1 MSRWLRRVIKLR
13 SRFEEAGKASKR
25 SLPRLAALSIMAS
38 YQHNVLLPFIALT
51 LLTLLPYNQGVS
63 RPIKIGAIFH
73 AEDDDYIQTFE
84 QAIYDVR
91 QEDPAPAFEL
101 RPVIKKVDGNTDSF
115 KTNLALCELLE
126 EGVAAIFGP
135 PSAHTR
141 GIVASIA
148 ARFNIPHMEYVW
160 RENEELLEDEEGN
173 LKDPTPMTTNVYPDS
188 KMISKAIADVVIWNE
203 WKNFVAIYET
213 NDGLSRIQKALTMSR
228 KKDNPITIRHLGPGP
243 DYRSVLKEVGTLP
256 IDNIILDV
264 NPKNIMSVLTQ
275 AKEVNLVRDYT
286 NFIIT
291 YMDSSQLP
299 ILEIRNATAQGN
311 ITGFSLRQN
320 NVDGINWAETAVL
333 YDAVFLV
340 HKALEILDARNK
352 DNENPIPI
360 VPVPLSCDGD
370 AKYEAGLNITNII
383 RELPGEGKITGS
395 ITFNENGR
403 RQNFAL
409 RLLDFRW
416 LHSVQMGYWDE
427 EGVHSTRTEQE
438 LESYLFK
445 TIEQNHFK
453 IATKV
458 GEPYVIEVTDGST
471 RGVPIDKKYYE
482 GYCIDVIESIAKIL
496 KFKYSFML
504 VPDNQYGSYVPKTKS
519 WNGLIR
525 LLLDHEADL
534 AICDLT
540 ITSSRESAV
549 DFTMPFM
556 NLGISILFSKP
567 EEKEPELFSFLS
579 PLSTD
584 VWIYMATA
592 YLIVSLMLY
601 LQARMAPG
609 EWNNPHPCNPDPEE
623 LENNFDLKNSMWL
636 TVGSLMQQGSDI
648 LPQAPSIR
656 MVAGMWWF
664 FTLIMV
670 SSYTANL
677 AAFLTIDKM
686 DNPIKNVEELAKQ
699 TKIKYGAVAGGSTS
713 SFFRDSNYSTYQRM
727 WATMAEARPSVFTVT
742 NDEGVERV
750 VKEKR
755 QYAFLMESTT
765 IEYKMERN
773 CDLQQIGSLID
784 NKGYGIAL
792 PRNSPYRTPISGAI
806 LTLQEKGTLSELKK
820 KWWQERGGG
829 KCKKDESESES
840 ASIELGLPN
849 VGGVF
854 LVLMLGCA
862 ASFIIAVFEF
872 LWNIRKVAVEEKIT
886 PWEAFVAELKFAVN
900 ITLETKPVKIA
911 KSSSTSSSIEGGLGR
926 AASTARSIVGSFLRL
941 DILDKFDKD
950 NNTNNRGND
959 RKIN

>member
-1 MSRWLRRVIKLR
+1 
-13 SRFEEAGKASKR
+13 
-25 SLPRLAALSIMAS
+25 MAS
-38 YQHNVLLPFIALT
+38 YRRNVVLPFIVLT
-51 LLTLLPYNQGVS
+51 LLKLLPYNQGAS

-73 AEDDDYIQTFE
+73 QDEMEYKAAFDRAILDTIQE
-84 QAIYDVR
+84 N
-91 QEDPAPAFEL
+91 PAPAFKL
-101 RPVIKKVDGNTDSF
+101 QSIIKMVDSNIDSF
-115 KTNLALCELLE
+115 KTKLAVCELLE

-135 PSAHTR
+135 SSPHTR

-148 ARFNIPHMEYVW
+148 THFDIPHFEYVW
-160 RENEELLEDEEGN
+160 REQEKLDPNVNESL
-173 LKDPTPMTTNVYPDS
+173 TPMTINIYPDS
-188 KMISKAIADVVIWNE
+188 EMVSKAIADVVIWNE
-203 WKNFVAIYET
+203 WKSFVAIYET
-213 NDGLSRIQKALTMSR
+213 NDGLSRIQKALTMKR
-228 KKDNPITIRHLGPGP
+228 QRDNPITIRHLGAGP

-264 NPKNIMSVLTQ
+264 KPENIMTILYQ
-275 AKEVNLVRDYT
+275 AKEVNLIREYT

-291 YMDSSQLP
+291 YMDSSKLP
-299 ILEIRNATAQGN
+299 ILEIRNGTTQGN

-320 NVDGINWAETAVL
+320 NVDGINLAESAIL
-333 YDAVFLV
+333 YDAVFLLYN
-340 HKALEILDARNK
+340 ALKILYARNS
-352 DNENPIPI
+352 DNDDSISI
-360 VPVPLSCDGD
+360 IPVPLSCDD
-370 AKYEAGLNITNII
+370 EKKYEAGPNITSII
-383 RELPGEGKITGS
+383 RELPMKGQITGL
-395 ITFNENGR
+395 ICFDENGR
-403 RQNFAL
+403 RRNFEL
-409 RLLDFRW
+409 RLLDFRGF
-416 LHSVQMGYWDE
+416 SSIEMGYWDE
-427 EGVHSTRTEQE
+427 KGVHSTRSKQE

-445 TIEQNHFK
+445 SIEQTHFR

-471 RGVPIDKKYYE
+471 RGIVIDKKYYE
-482 GYCIDVIESIAKIL
+482 GYCIDVIENISKIL

-504 VPDNQYGSYVPKTKS
+504 VPDNQYGSYNPKKKS
-519 WNGLIR
+519 WNGLMR

-540 ITSSRESAV
+540 ITSSRESIV

-556 NLGISILFSKP
+556 NLGISILFSKA
-567 EEKEPELFSFLS
+567 EEKEPELFSFLK

-623 LENNFDLKNSMWL
+623 LENNFDLKNSLWL

-686 DNPIKNVEELAKQ
+686 DNPITNVEELAKQ
-699 TKIKYGAVAGGSTS
+699 TKIKYGAVDGGSTS
-713 SFFRDSNYSTYQRM
+713 AFFRDSNYSTYQRM
-727 WATMAEARPSVFTVT
+727 WATMAEARPSVFTAT

-750 VKEKR
+750 VKDKR
-755 QYAFLMESTT
+755 AYAFLMESTT

-806 LTLQEKGTLSELKK
+806 LTLQEKGTLSELKT

-829 KCKKDESESES
+829 KCKKDESDKE
-840 ASIELGLPN
+840 ANSIELGLAN

-862 ASFIIAVFEF
+862 ASLIIAIFEF

-886 PWEAFVAELKFAVN
+886 PWEAFIAELKFAIN
-900 ITLETKPVKIA
+900 ISLETKPVKIS
-911 KSSSTSSSIEGGLGR
+911 KSSIGTSSSTEGGIGR

-950 NNTNNRGND
+950 NNPNNRDND

>member
-1 MSRWLRRVIKLR
+1 
-13 SRFEEAGKASKR
+13 
-25 SLPRLAALSIMAS
+25 MAS
-38 YQHNVLLPFIALT
+38 YRRNVLPFIALT
-51 LLTLLPYNQGVS
+51 LLTLLPYNQGAS

-73 AEDDDYIQTFE
+73 
-84 QAIYDVR
+84 
-91 QEDPAPAFEL
+91 QEDMEYQEAFERATFATTIENPAPAFEL
-101 RPVIKKVDGNTDSF
+101 RSSIKIVDSSTDSF
-115 KTNLALCELLE
+115 KTKLAVCELLE

-135 PSAHTR
+135 SSPYTR

-148 ARFNIPHMEYVW
+148 ARFDIPHFEYVW
-160 RENEELLEDEEGN
+160 REHKELILDEEGN
-173 LKDPTPMTTNVYPDS
+173 PINPTPMTVNIYPDS
-188 KMISKAIADVVIWNE
+188 EMISKAIADVVVWNE
-203 WKNFVAIYET
+203 WKSFVAIYET
-213 NDGLSRIQKALTMSR
+213 NDGLSRIQKALTMKR
-228 KKDNPITIRHLGPGP
+228 DKDNPITIRHLGTGP
-243 DYRSVLKEVGTLP
+243 NYRSTLKEISTLP
-256 IDNIILDV
+256 IDNIIIDV
-264 NPKNIMSVLTQ
+264 KPENIMHVFRQ
-275 AKEVNLVRDYT
+275 AKEVNLVREYT

-291 YMDSSQLP
+291 YMDSSKLP
-299 ILEIRNATAQGN
+299 ILEIRNGTTQGN

-320 NVDGINWAETAVL
+320 DVDGINLAESAAL
-333 YDAVFLV
+333 YDGVFLLYN
-340 HKALEILDARNK
+340 ALNILNDRNK
-352 DNENPIPI
+352 NNGDPIPI
-360 VPVPLSCDGD
+360 IPVPLSCDD
-370 AKYEAGLNITNII
+370 EKKYEAGPNITSII
-383 RELPGEGKITGS
+383 REVPLEGKITGKIS
-395 ITFNENGR
+395 IDNIGR
-403 RQNFAL
+403 RQNFNL
-409 RLLDFRW
+409 HLLDFRGFN
-416 LHSVQMGYWDE
+416 SIKMGYWDE
-427 EGVHSTRTEQE
+427 EGVHSTRTKQE
-438 LESYLFK
+438 LESFLFK
-445 TIEQNHFK
+445 SIEQNHFR
-453 IATKV
+453 IAIKV

-482 GYCIDVIESIAKIL
+482 GYCIDVIENIAKIL

-519 WNGLIR
+519 WNGLIK

-540 ITSSRESAV
+540 ITSARESAV

-567 EEKEPELFSFLS
+567 EDKKPELFSFLK

-601 LQARMAPG
+601 VQARMAPG

-623 LENNFDLKNSMWL
+623 LENNFDLKNSLWL

-648 LPQAPSIR
+648 LPQAPSVR

-686 DNPIKNVEELAKQ
+686 DNPITNVEELAKQ
-699 TKIKYGAVAGGSTS
+699 TKIKYGAIDGGSTS

-727 WATMAEARPSVFTVT
+727 WATMSEARPSVFTAT

-750 VKEKR
+750 VKEK
-755 QYAFLMESTT
+755 QGYAFLMESTT

-792 PRNSPYRTPISGAI
+792 IRNSPYRTPISGAI
-806 LTLQEKGTLSELKK
+806 LTLQEKGTLSELKT
-820 KWWQERGGG
+820 KWWEKRGGG
-829 KCKKDESESES
+829 KCKKDDSDKDIN
-840 ASIELGLPN
+840 SIELGLPN

-854 LVLMLGCA
+854 LVLMCGCA
-862 ASFIIAVFEF
+862 ASFVIAIFEF

-900 ITLETKPVKIA
+900 ITLDTKPVKIA
-911 KSSSTSSSIEGGLGR
+911 KRSSGTSSMEGGIGR

-941 DILDKFDKD
+941 DILDKFDK

>member
-1 MSRWLRRVIKLR
+1 
-13 SRFEEAGKASKR
+13 
-25 SLPRLAALSIMAS
+25 MAS
-38 YQHNVLLPFIALT
+38 YRRNVVLPFIVLT
-51 LLTLLPYNQGVS
+51 LLKLLPYNQGAS

-73 AEDDDYIQTFE
+73 QDEMEYKAAFDRAILDTIQE
-84 QAIYDVR
+84 N
-91 QEDPAPAFEL
+91 PAPAFKL
-101 RPVIKKVDGNTDSF
+101 QSSIKMVDSNIDSF
-115 KTNLALCELLE
+115 KTKLAVCELLE

-135 PSAHTR
+135 SSPHTR

-148 ARFNIPHMEYVW
+148 THFDIPHFEYVW
-160 RENEELLEDEEGN
+160 REQEKLDPNVNESL
-173 LKDPTPMTTNVYPDS
+173 TPMTINIYPDS
-188 KMISKAIADVVIWNE
+188 EMVSKAIADVVIWNE
-203 WKNFVAIYET
+203 WKSFVAIYET
-213 NDGLSRIQKALTMSR
+213 NDGLSRIQKALTMKR
-228 KKDNPITIRHLGPGP
+228 QRDNPITIRHLGTGP
-243 DYRSVLKEVGTLP
+243 DYRSILKEVGTLP

-264 NPKNIMSVLTQ
+264 KPENIMTILYQ
-275 AKEVNLVRDYT
+275 AKEVNLIREYT

-291 YMDSSQLP
+291 YMDSSKLP
-299 ILEIRNATAQGN
+299 ILEIRNGTTQGN

-320 NVDGINWAETAVL
+320 NVDGINLAESAVL
-333 YDAVFLV
+333 YDAVFLLYN
-340 HKALEILDARNK
+340 ALKILYARNN
-352 DNENPIPI
+352 DNDDSISI
-360 VPVPLSCDGD
+360 IPVPLSCDD
-370 AKYEAGLNITNII
+370 EKKYEAGPNITSII
-383 RELPGEGKITGS
+383 REVPMKGQITGLIS
-395 ITFNENGR
+395 FDEIGR
-403 RQNFAL
+403 RRNFEL
-409 RLLDFRW
+409 RLLDFRGF
-416 LHSVQMGYWDE
+416 SSIEMGYWDE
-427 EGVHSTRTEQE
+427 KGVHSTRSKQE

-445 TIEQNHFK
+445 SIEQTHFR

-471 RGVPIDKKYYE
+471 RGIAIDKKYYE
-482 GYCIDVIESIAKIL
+482 GYCIDVIENIAKIL

-504 VPDNQYGSYVPKTKS
+504 VPDNQYGSYNPKKKS
-519 WNGLIR
+519 WNGLMR

-540 ITSSRESAV
+540 ITSSRESIV

-556 NLGISILFSKP
+556 NLGISILFSKA
-567 EEKEPELFSFLS
+567 EEKEPELFSFLK

-623 LENNFDLKNSMWL
+623 LENNFDLKNSLWL

-686 DNPIKNVEELAKQ
+686 DNPITNVEELAKQ
-699 TKIKYGAVAGGSTS
+699 TKIKYGAVDGGSTS
-713 SFFRDSNYSTYQRM
+713 AFFRDSNYSTYQRM
-727 WATMAEARPSVFTVT
+727 WATMAEARPSVFTAT

-750 VKEKR
+750 VKDKR
-755 QYAFLMESTT
+755 AYAFLMESTT

-806 LTLQEKGTLSELKK
+806 LTLQEKGTLSELKT

-829 KCKKDESESES
+829 KCKKDESDKD
-840 ASIELGLPN
+840 ANSIELGLAN

-862 ASFIIAVFEF
+862 ASLIIAIFEF

-886 PWEAFVAELKFAVN
+886 PWEAFIAELKFAIN
-900 ITLETKPVKIA
+900 ISLETKPVKIS
-911 KSSSTSSSIEGGLGR
+911 KSSIGTSSSTEGGIGR

-950 NNTNNRGND
+950 NNPNNRGND